1 VSCLTTSGFFLW
13 LSGHP
18 DQAVARADRAVALAT
33 ELDHPYSLAYG
44 LFHSGFLHLWRR
56 EPELVAARATAA
68 MRVAEASDIPIWR
81 ALATCLLGAATSAL
95 GRPTEGLDQIADGL
109 DQYQDLRTPPVFWP
123 FVRFIQGEAHVDAG
137 TPGPGFPL
145 IDEAIA
151 LGGPT
156 NPIAPLFHIVRGDL
170 SMLGSNPDVAE
181 ATACYERAF
190 AMADRLG
197 ARTPKLRAA
206 GRLCRVAAEQDRPA
220 RLNRLRAVH
229 ETFTEG
235 LSAPDLVEAAEL
247 LA

>member
-1 VSCLTTSGFFLW
+1 MGR
-13 LSGHP
+13 P
-18 DQAVARADRAVALAT
+18 DEAVERADRAVAIAT

-56 EPELVAARATAA
+56 EPEVVMERATAT
-68 MRVAEASDIPIWR
+68 MRVAVASDIPIWR
-81 ALATCLLGAATSAL
+81 ALGTCLLGAATSAG
-95 GRPTEGLDQIADGL
+95 GRPAEGLRQIADGL

-123 FVRFIQGEAHVDAG
+123 FIRFIQAAAHVEAG

-151 LGGPT
+151 LGGTT

-170 SMLGSNPDVAE
+170 SLAGPKPDVAA
-181 ATACYERAF
+181 ATECYERAF

-206 GRLCRVAAEQDRPA
+206 GRLCRIATPEDRPA
-220 RLNRLRAVH
+220 RLDQLRAVH
-229 ETFTEG
+229 ATFAEG
-235 LSAPDLVEAAEL
+235 RSAPDLLEVAEL